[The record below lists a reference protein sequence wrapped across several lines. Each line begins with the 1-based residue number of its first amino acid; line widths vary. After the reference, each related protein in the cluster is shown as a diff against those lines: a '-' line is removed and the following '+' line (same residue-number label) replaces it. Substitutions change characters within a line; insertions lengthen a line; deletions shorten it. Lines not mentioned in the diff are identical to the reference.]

1 MWYLL
6 NKKKPFLALEKW
18 FIYFY
23 NKNFESHFGN
33 LVWHGK
39 PHVCAKYRHLIR
51 KIWQGYSHELG
62 HLAWKPWTFID
73 GSPFCEHFFE
83 IFFVFLFYN
92 FSWKLVHI
100 KGLHAKGLHFL
111 TLFLIFFHFLQNRVN
126 IVGMAIHKK
135 GLNLSTFC
143 NQTII
148 HLWFNFEL
156 LLVNVK
162 KFI

>member
-1 MWYLL
+1 MVHFMWKLQRFNFQSYFWYLL
-6 NKKKPFLALEKW
+6 HKKKPFLALEKW

-33 LVWHGK
+33 LVWHGN

-62 HLAWKPWTFID
+62 HLAWKPWTFKD
-73 GSPFCEHFFE
+73 GSPFCEDFFK
-83 IFFVFLFYN
+83 IIFVFLVYH

-111 TLFLIFFHFLQNRVN
+111 TLFLFSF
-126 IVGMAIHKK
+126 
-135 GLNLSTFC
+135 TFC
-143 NQTII
+143 KMGLT
-148 HLWFNFEL
+148 LSAWL
-156 LLVNVK
+156 
-162 KFI
+162 FIERGWIFQKNCEYCI